1 MFGDCRLH
9 KGTIQTTTLI
19 PKSKIMYLHWNEQTI
34 TDFSPENITAMYNRG
49 YVCTRP
55 EEGHMEQT
63 RSIRIDLSNFDL
75 NSENRRILRKTED
88 LTLTQHALPFAD
100 YSWQI
105 GKIGKD
111 FYETKF
117 GDGTFSANKIK
128 ELLTSGRKDFNTLL
142 TYSYPELDS
151 GSHQSRVDGDTRTG
165 SFATVQDDKVIG
177 YAICVET
184 PDILHYSYPFYD
196 LAADKN
202 TGMGMMV
209 RAVQY
214 AKESGKKY
222 CYLGSAQR
230 PGDTY
235 KFQFD
240 SMEWFDGDVWQTN
253 VDELKNI
260 LTRDT

>member
-1 MFGDCRLH
+1 MN
-9 KGTIQTTTLI
+9 
-19 PKSKIMYLHWNEQTI
+19 YLHWDEQTI
-34 TDFSPENITAMYNRG
+34 TDFSHEKLTDMYDHG

-75 NSENRRILRKTED
+75 NSENRRILRKTVA
-88 LTLTQHALPFAD
+88 LTLTHYSLPFTD
-100 YSWQI
+100 YSWEI
-105 GKIGKD
+105 GKMGKD

-117 GDGTFSANKIK
+117 GDGTFSANKVRG
-128 ELLTSGRKDFNTLL
+128 LLTSGRKDFNRLFVYT
-142 TYSYPELDS
+142 
-151 GSHQSRVDGDTRTG
+151 
-165 SFATVQDDKVIG
+165 QDDTVVG

-184 PDILHYSYPFYD
+184 PEMLHYSYPFYNLD
-196 LAADKN
+196 ADKN

-209 RAVQY
+209 QAVQY
-214 AKESGKKY
+214 AKESAKQY

-240 SMEWFDGDVWQTN
+240 GMEWFDGENWQIDLN
-253 VDELKNI
+253 KLKEI
-260 LTRDT
+260 LTPSS

>member
-1 MFGDCRLH
+1 MTLDFRLM
-9 KGTIQTTTLI
+9 TLD
-19 PKSKIMYLHWNEQTI
+19 YLHWNVQTI
-34 TDFSPENITAMYNRG
+34 TDFSPEHITAMYDRG

-63 RSIRIDLSNFDL
+63 RSIRIDLSIFEP
-75 NSENRRILRKTED
+75 NSENRRILRKTEELV
-88 LTLTQHALPFAD
+88 LTHHPLPYNN
-100 YSWQI
+100 YSWKI
-105 GKIGKD
+105 GKLGKD

-128 ELLTSGRKDFNTLL
+128 ELLTSERQDFNSLL
-142 TYSYPELDS
+142 VYSYPELDS
-151 GSHQSRVDGDTRTG
+151 GSHESTANADNSSG
-165 SFATVQDDKVIG
+165 SFANAQDDTVVG

-184 PDILHYSYPFYD
+184 PDMLHYSYPFYD
-196 LAADKN
+196 LDADKN

-214 AKESGKKY
+214 AKESGKQY

-240 SMEWFDGDVWQTN
+240 GMEWFDGEAWQT
-253 VDELKNI
+253 DLDALKKI